1 MTSAAT
7 FDHVVVID
15 WSAAATP
22 RLGADSIWCAWL
34 DTRTGEIDLTNI
46 ATRRAAIDVLSSR
59 LADANGR
66 VLVGVDFPLGHPVGH
81 AAATGLMTDDE
92 PRAWRA
98 TWTHLAHHLAAPPDD
113 ADDRWRIAAELNR
126 RIGTPHYWGAPP
138 SRAGAHL
145 PSTRPLTRRLAD
157 LRLTEERL
165 HASGRRPFTV
175 WQLLG
180 AGSVGSQ
187 AITGI
192 ALLERL
198 RARLSERVAV
208 WPFDTGIDRAPDA
221 PIVIAEVWPSTIVV
235 DHVEHPVKD
244 ARQVVAVAEWL
255 ADAQHAGR
263 LATMFTPLLDPTEV
277 SRVVDEEGWVL
288 GVE

>member
-1 MTSAAT
+1 M
-7 FDHVVVID
+7 FDHLVVID

-34 DTRTGEIDLTNI
+34 DMRTGEIDLTNI
-46 ATRRAAIDVLSSR
+46 ATRHAALDVLASR
-59 LADANGR
+59 LAGANGR

-81 AAATGLMTDDE
+81 AAAAGLITAAE

-98 TWTHLAHHLAAPPDD
+98 TWSHLARELAAPPDD
-113 ADDRWRIAAELNR
+113 AHDRWRVAADLNR

-138 SRAGAHL
+138 SRAGTHL
-145 PSTRPLTRRLAD
+145 TSTRPVTRRLAD
-157 LRLTEERL
+157 DRLAEERL
-165 HASGRRPFTV
+165 RAGGRRPFTV

-198 RARLSERVAV
+198 RTRFADALHI
-208 WPFDTGIDRAPDA
+208 WPFDTGIDRVPDA
-221 PIVIAEVWPSTIVV
+221 PIVIAEVWPSTIDI

-244 ARQVVAVAEWL
+244 ARQVLALAEWL
-255 ADAQHAGR
+255 ADAQHTGR
-263 LATMFTPLLDPTEV
+263 LASMFTPRVDPADV
-277 SRVVDEEGWVL
+277 DRVVGEEGWVL
-288 GVE
+288 GVT

>member
-1 MTSAAT
+1 M
-7 FDHVVVID
+7 FDHLVVID

-46 ATRRAAIDVLSSR
+46 ATRLAAIDVLTSR
-59 LADANGR
+59 LAGANGR

-81 AAATGLMTDDE
+81 AAAAGLVTAAE

-98 TWTHLAHHLAAPPDD
+98 TWSHLARELAAPPDD
-113 ADDRWRIAAELNR
+113 ADDRWRVAADLNR

-145 PSTRPLTRRLAD
+145 TSTRPVTRRLAD
-157 LRLTEERL
+157 DRLTEERL
-165 HASGRRPFTV
+165 RAGGRRPFTV

-198 RARLSERVAV
+198 RTRFGDNLHI
-208 WPFDTGIDRAPDA
+208 WPFDTGIDRVPDA
-221 PIVIAEVWPSTIVV
+221 PIVIAEVWPSTIDF

-244 ARQVVAVAEWL
+244 ARQVIALAEWL
-255 ADAQHAGR
+255 ADAQHTGR
-263 LATMFTPLLDPTEV
+263 LVSMFTPQVDPGDV
-277 SRVVDEEGWVL
+277 DRVVGEEGWVL
-288 GVE
+288 GVT